1 MTSEELELY
10 IDLDNKIKNRIV
22 QIGHALKGVNGD
34 IIRKFVPKFEEFCM
48 YEYDK
53 PDFIENTQQDEI
65 LHLGLDYD
73 FCNGWLCD
81 FNKSLLTMTDEQIN
95 KIVEYDRAEKEEKQ
109 RRQAEAAKERQE
121 RKKKQAEP
129 VFQNI
134 GIRVCKALIIST
146 KEN

>member
-34 IIRKFVPKFEEFCM
+34 VIRKFVPKFKEFCM

-73 FCNGWLCD
+73 VCNGWLCD
-81 FNKSLLTMTDEQIN
+81 FNKSLLTMTDVQIN
-95 KIVEYDRAEKEEKQ
+95 KIVEYDRTEKEAKRKQQEAIEK
-109 RRQAEAAKERQE
+109 ARQE
-121 RKKKQAEP
+121 RKKQLAEKAEYEQYLRLKQKYE
-129 VFQNI
+129 V
-134 GIRVCKALIIST
+134 GK
-146 KEN
+146 